1 MIVLMQKVRGAV
13 IFALFQRHGEQ
24 PPCVL
29 LFCFSNALFFL
40 YSLWW
45 TTDGWQGDILAPSY
59 GHQEIWNARP
69 PPRFSFHACVTT
81 LNNGFCICMQD
92 SFVKIYNLD
101 ILISTPECLTLSP
114 RVPPPNTVNFSLFAV
129 CVFAEWAP
137 AGPTICTG
145 RSSKKFKNISE
156 PANKSPAKGWKDR
169 RADVMHAMAKQK
181 AYSFFLVCPLIFFG
195 SLLRSTRNLKRMDL
209 FCCVSWGRVSTCA
222 PLVRVFLLLLLI
234 FCFVLRSAL
243 IAEFL
248 AIFRLYVHQ
257 TGRIHLHLL
266 SFCCYLH
273 LSHVLSF

>member
-1 MIVLMQKVRGAV
+1 MRCFFIQLMMN
-13 IFALFQRHGEQ
+13 HGRMAGWYFGS
-24 PPCVL
+24 L
-29 LFCFSNALFFL
+29 LRSPRNLKRT
-40 YSLWW
+40 S
-45 TTDGWQGDILAPSY
+45 
-59 GHQEIWNARP
+59 

-181 AYSFFLVCPLIFFG
+181 AYSFFLVCPLIFLAPSCGHQEIWNAWICFAVFRG
-195 SLLRSTRNLKRMDL
+195 VVYPPVRHSFAFFFFFLFLFYVLL
-209 FCCVSWGRVSTCA
+209 W
-222 PLVRVFLLLLLI
+222 
-234 FCFVLRSAL
+234 
-243 IAEFL
+243 
-248 AIFRLYVHQ
+248 
-257 TGRIHLHLL
+257 
-266 SFCCYLH
+266 
-273 LSHVLSF
+273 